1 MLATG
6 GRAVIGERMPAYPA
20 LGEPRSD
27 RVTVIAGLLER
38 DQVDIA
44 VGGQPLEIG
53 DDLGLPE
60 GLGSPVIGDVDDTGP
75 LRRLHARL
83 HFGKTGGLPLAAMC
97 GIGGICSVDGAP
109 VDRQVLKRM
118 ADSIAH
124 RGPDAE
130 GYYVN
135 EGPPSVGLASRRL
148 AVIDIEGGDQPL
160 SIESGAFTIVYNGE
174 VFNAWELRR
183 ELEGRGHRFE
193 TRSDTEVVVRGYAE
207 WGTNVLDRLNGMWAF
222 AIWDAPRR
230 RLFIARDRLG
240 VEAARLFG
248 YGQWPGVRLGDQGA
262 CRVGAGRSATRPV
275 RAPPLPLLLRHPG
288 ALQPHRRGK
297 ATSGGARAPD
307 RRRWRQRV
315 PILGLRPRRRTT
327 GMAPPTRIRSRSFSR
342 TPSRGD
348 WSATS
353 RSASCSRAGSTQGW

>member
-1 MLATG
+1 M
-6 GRAVIGERMPAYPA
+6 
-20 LGEPRSD
+20 
-27 RVTVIAGLLER
+27 
-38 DQVDIA
+38 
-44 VGGQPLEIG
+44 
-53 DDLGLPE
+53 
-60 GLGSPVIGDVDDTGP
+60 
-75 LRRLHARL
+75 
-83 HFGKTGGLPLAAMC
+83 
-97 GIGGICSVDGAP
+97 DGAP

-174 VFNAWELRR
+174 VFNAYELRR

-207 WGTNVLDRLNGMWAF
+207 WGTDVLDRLNGMWAF

-240 VEAARLFG
+240 VKPLVYSDTANGLVFG
-248 YGQWPGVRLGDQGA
+248 SEIKALVASGLVDRRA
-262 CRVGAGRSATRPV
+262 RPV

-288 ALQPHRRGK
+288 ALQPHRRGE
-297 ATSGGARAPD
+297 ATSGRARAPD
-307 RRRWRQRV
+307 RRRRASTSADTGTAPW
-315 PILGLRPRRRTT
+315 RRTT

-342 TPSRGD
+342 TRSRGD
-348 WSATS
+348 WSATC